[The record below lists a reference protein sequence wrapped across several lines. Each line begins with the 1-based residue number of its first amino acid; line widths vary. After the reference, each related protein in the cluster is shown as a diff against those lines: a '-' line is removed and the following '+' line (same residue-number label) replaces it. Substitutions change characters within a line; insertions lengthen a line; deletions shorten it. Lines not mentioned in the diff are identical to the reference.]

1 MNGVN
6 GTRTADRKLDGKV
19 CVIAGGGT
27 GIGRAAALL
36 FAEHGAR
43 VVVLSRQEA
52 DLMETCRLMEQ
63 AGGDGA
69 HTVCDVSR
77 REDVDRAFGWI
88 LEKYGRVDVLFNV
101 AGISGRR
108 FGDGPVHECTDE
120 GFDMVMDVNVK
131 GSFMCCRA
139 VLPSMMEQSAG
150 AIINMSSVLAWS
162 PSATHFAT
170 HAYAATKGALISLT
184 RAMAAYY
191 APYGIRVN
199 AVAPG
204 LIRTPMSTRA
214 QENAAINELMKTKQP
229 LTGGFGEAEDVA
241 AAALYLASDDAR
253 FVTGVVLP
261 IDGGWTVSG

>member
-1 MNGVN
+1 MNGIK
-6 GTRTADRKLDGKV
+6 TDSRQFDGKV

-27 GIGRAAALL
+27 GIGRAAARL
-36 FAEHGAR
+36 FAEHGAH
-43 VVVLSRQEA
+43 VVVLSRQET
-52 DLMETCRLMEQ
+52 DLKETCGLIEQ
-63 AGGDGA
+63 VGGDA
-69 HTVCDVSR
+69 AYTVCDVSR
-77 REDVDRAFGWI
+77 RQDVDRAFGWI
-88 LEKYGRVDVLFNV
+88 LGEYDRVDVLFNV

-120 GFDMVMDVNVK
+120 GFDMVVDVNVK
-131 GSFMCCRA
+131 GTFMCCRA
-139 VLPSMMEQSAG
+139 VLPTMMEQGSG

-162 PSATHFAT
+162 PSAAHFAT

-184 RAMAAYY
+184 RSMAAYY

-214 QENAAINELMKTKQP
+214 QESTAIIELMKTKQP
-229 LTGGFGEAEDVA
+229 LTGQFGEAEDVA

-261 IDGGWTVSG
+261 IDGGWSVSG